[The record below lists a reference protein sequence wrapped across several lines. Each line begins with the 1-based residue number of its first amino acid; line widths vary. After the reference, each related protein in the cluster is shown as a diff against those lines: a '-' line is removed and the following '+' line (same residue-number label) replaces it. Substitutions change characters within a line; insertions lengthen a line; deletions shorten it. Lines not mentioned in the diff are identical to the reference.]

1 MQVLVTGASGLLGS
15 ALAAALREQGHG
27 VRRLGRGGDVEH
39 VWDPRRGILAASVWD
54 GIEAVAHLAG
64 ESVAGFWTPSKKR
77 AIHDSRVLGT
87 KLLCESLAASPQR
100 PRLLLSASAVGFY
113 GDRADAP
120 LTEEDEGGTGF
131 LAETCL
137 EWEGAT
143 VAAETAGM
151 RVVRLRFGVVLARG
165 GGMLKPIVPLF
176 RCGLGGRLGDGR
188 QFMSWIA
195 LEDAVAAMLHA
206 LATTSLRGAV
216 NVVALEP
223 VTNAEF
229 TRTLAR
235 VLHRPALLPAPAF
248 ALRFLLGAMADDM
261 LLASARVLPRRLLD
275 TGFRHRHPVLE
286 EALRAVLQPSRARAG
301 GSTA

>member
-1 MQVLVTGASGLLGS
+1 MQVLVTGASGLLGR
-15 ALAAALREQGHG
+15 ALVAALRQQGHG
-27 VRRLGRGGDVEH
+27 VRRLGRGGEVEH
-39 VWDPRRGILAASVWD
+39 VWDSRHGILPASAWD
-54 GIEAVAHLAG
+54 GIEVVAHLAG
-64 ESVAGFWTPSKKR
+64 ESVVGFWTGRKMR

-87 KLLCESLAASPQR
+87 KLLCDSLAASPQR

-120 LTEEDEGGTGF
+120 LSEEDEGGTGF
-131 LAETCL
+131 LAETCV

-143 VAAETAGM
+143 AAAETAGM

-165 GGMLKPIVPLF
+165 GGMLKQIVPLF

-195 LEDAVAAMLHA
+195 LEDAMAAVLHA
-206 LATTSLRGAV
+206 LATPSLRGAV
-216 NVVALEP
+216 NVVAPEP
-223 VTNAEF
+223 VTNGEF

-235 VLHRPALLPAPAF
+235 VLHRPAPLPVPAF
-248 ALRFLLGAMADDM
+248 ALRLLLGAMADDM

-275 TGFRHRHPVLE
+275 TGFRHGHPVLE
-286 EALRAVLQPSRARAG
+286 EALRAVLQPPRSRAG